1 MGKLGAMAISTDGR
15 IDGAEPLYRVQLSD
29 AVRVSAALQPVVRHY
44 GDVGLLAPPYELAL
58 GRYTADDGVYLFYL
72 DEHGEVQTDT
82 LHDSLADAFAYA
94 ACEFGIARSD
104 WYACGE
110 RG

>member
-1 MGKLGAMAISTDGR
+1 MAISTDGR
-15 IDGAEPLYRVQLSD
+15 IEGAEPLYRVQLSD
-29 AVRVSAALQPVVRHY
+29 AVRAAVVQQPVVRHY
-44 GDVGLLAPPYELAL
+44 GDTGLLAPPYELAV
-58 GRYTADDGVYLFYL
+58 GRYAADDGVYLFYL
-72 DEHGEVQTDT
+72 DERGEVQTDT

-104 WYACGE
+104 WYACGD

>member
-1 MGKLGAMAISTDGR
+1 MAISADGR

-29 AVRVSAALQPVVRHY
+29 AVRAAAAQQPVVRHY
-44 GDVGLLAPPYELAL
+44 DDTGFLAPPYELAV
-58 GRYTADDGVYLFYL
+58 GRYAADDGVYLFYL
-72 DEHGEVQTDT
+72 NERGEAQTET

-94 ACEFGIARSD
+94 ACEFGIARAD
-104 WYACGE
+104 WYACA